1 MSDDAQDIGKW
12 VQELAAR
19 SIKEQMHA
27 LQRYQELIQRVAR
40 GELDE
45 QKLREEYLRFASEE
59 SARYARNL
67 ASLSLNYYGALI
79 DLGRNYNDRLF
90 DQILGNGSE
99 GDLASRRRATA
110 PRRVEMELHAP
121 LGLDATGAFVI
132 ENKRGEPAEISF
144 IISEFSGGPET
155 ATFRPPLRIQ
165 PPHFS
170 IGPLEERVVT
180 LGLPMHEEFFTPGR
194 RYQATVIVRGYD
206 DLELG
211 LTVWADPVT
220 VAVEPMTRP
229 QVAEPADSKPP
240 RKASTNSQPAPR
252 KSATVGSNRITTAR
266 AGNEKPEKTDQTK
279 PAKRPH
285 RRNATGRKRPTG

>member
-45 QKLREEYLRFASEE
+45 QKLREEYLRFAGEE

-110 PRRVEMELHAP
+110 PR
-121 LGLDATGAFVI
+121 
-132 ENKRGEPAEISF
+132 
-144 IISEFSGGPET
+144 
-155 ATFRPPLRIQ
+155 
-165 PPHFS
+165 
-170 IGPLEERVVT
+170 
-180 LGLPMHEEFFTPGR
+180 
-194 RYQATVIVRGYD
+194 
-206 DLELG
+206 
-211 LTVWADPVT
+211 
-220 VAVEPMTRP
+220 
-229 QVAEPADSKPP
+229 
-240 RKASTNSQPAPR
+240 
-252 KSATVGSNRITTAR
+252 
-266 AGNEKPEKTDQTK
+266 
-279 PAKRPH
+279 
-285 RRNATGRKRPTG
+285 